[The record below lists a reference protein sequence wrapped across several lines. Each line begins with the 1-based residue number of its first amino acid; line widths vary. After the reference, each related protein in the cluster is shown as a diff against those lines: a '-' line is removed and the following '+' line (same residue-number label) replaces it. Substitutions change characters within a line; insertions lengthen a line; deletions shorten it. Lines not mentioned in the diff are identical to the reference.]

1 MYYRTM
7 ELKELLKSNDTYPDT
22 PEGRRQT
29 AQEQQILDSG
39 GGFDHQSPS
48 AWQRLDETRRRMSAN
63 RTRFRLNPL
72 FQTNRAQFDREYT
85 FLQEQLPV
93 LRQRITANGH
103 EIDEYVRRR
112 KPILHR
118 AYTFLTGSLTS
129 HNARENAYQAL
140 RDETR
145 DMRYLRDKVEGQL
158 AVYGDILAAPQ
169 LPPQAA
175 PQLPPQ
181 AAPQLPP
188 QAAPQLPP
196 QAAPQLPPQ
205 AAPQAINED
214 PQPVEYHLEDP
225 TAIRKMR
232 TRRSRK
238 LFRKSSRKSSRKY
251 TSRH

>member
-22 PEGRRQT
+22 PEGRIQT
-29 AQEQQILDSG
+29 AQEQQILDSES

-48 AWQRLDETRRRMSAN
+48 AWQREDATRRRMSAN

-85 FLQEQLPV
+85 FLHEQLPV
-93 LRQRITANGH
+93 LRQRITANEH

-129 HNARENAYQAL
+129 HNARVNAYQAL
-140 RDETR
+140 QDETR

-169 LPPQAA
+169 LPPQI
-175 PQLPPQ
+175 PPQ
-181 AAPQLPP
+181 AAPQIPP
-188 QAAPQLPP
+188 QVAAQIPP
-196 QAAPQLPPQ
+196 QVVQQ
-205 AAPQAINED
+205 AAVNED
-214 PQPVEYHLEDP
+214 PIAPGPHAAAAQVVVNSTDP
-225 TAIRKMR
+225 TPA
-232 TRRSRK
+232 TRRSNRRTQRKQRK
-238 LFRKSSRKSSRKY
+238 LTRARRSRRS
-251 TSRH
+251 